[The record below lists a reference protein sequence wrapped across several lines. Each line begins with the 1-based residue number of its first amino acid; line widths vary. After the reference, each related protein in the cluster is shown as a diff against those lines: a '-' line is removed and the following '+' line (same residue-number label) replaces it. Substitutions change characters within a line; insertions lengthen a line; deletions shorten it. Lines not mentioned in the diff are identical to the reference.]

1 MNSQELELWRS
12 FKSGKIEALFVIYEL
27 LYEDLWRGGK
37 EITPDNELIKDAI
50 HQFFIYL
57 WDKRTSL
64 SQPQNLR
71 NYLLVS
77 LKRSLIAELKKNGR
91 LNERI
96 FLYDE
101 ELTLSPEDG
110 LIVAET
116 SFALALKMKL
126 AIDKLS
132 ARKQELVRLKYY
144 EGLSY
149 EEISAIT
156 ALSIRTVYNKLYEA
170 IKFLKEEFSN

>member
-1 MNSQELELWRS
+1 M
-12 FKSGKIEALFVIYEL
+12 
-27 LYEDLWRGGK
+27 
-37 EITPDNELIKDAI
+37 
-50 HQFFIYL
+50 
-57 WDKRTSL
+57 
-64 SQPQNLR
+64 
-71 NYLLVS
+71 
-77 LKRSLIAELKKNGR
+77 
-91 LNERI
+91 
-96 FLYDE
+96 YDE

-110 LIVAET
+110 IIVAET

-156 ALSIRTVYNKLYEA
+156 ALSIRTVYNKLHEA
-170 IKFLKEEFSN
+170 IKFLKEEFSS